1 MARRRASSG
10 AYGIT
15 SPGITERID
24 TSAPGLGIAMSK
36 AQTLAG
42 RIQRELKAQP
52 DEEDVT
58 ITIQPLGG
66 EVAAHVVV
74 RRDVIETRAYVSD
87 AGDAAPSPSGGRARR
102 IPGVE

>member
-1 MARRRASSG
+1 MATSRRVTGR
-10 AYGIT
+10 YGIT

-24 TSAPGLGIAMSK
+24 TSAPGLGVALSK
-36 AQTLAG
+36 AQTLAV
-42 RIQRELKAQP
+42 RVQRELKASP
-52 DEEDVT
+52 DEDDVT

-87 AGDAAPSPSGGRARR
+87 ERGFRPSPSGGRVRR
-102 IPGVE
+102 IGVV